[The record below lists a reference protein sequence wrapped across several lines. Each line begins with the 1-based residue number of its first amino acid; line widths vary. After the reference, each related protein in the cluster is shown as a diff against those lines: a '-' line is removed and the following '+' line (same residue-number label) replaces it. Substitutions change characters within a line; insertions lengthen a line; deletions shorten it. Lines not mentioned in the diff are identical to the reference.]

1 MENNSYHPESEN
13 HTHTHDTSIQVTKEI
28 QHPYILHTLNTHP
41 KVTKINILGSYLVKG
56 KKKLMRVQKA
66 YVQGGVLLMNRRPE
80 AVGYFKAGTPP
91 IKRRSEFHPVN
102 LYQWHEMRTIG

>member
-1 MENNSYHPESEN
+1 MSEEKHYNLLYTSVQMENNSYHPESEN

-56 KKKLMRVQKA
+56 KKKI
-66 YVQGGVLLMNRRPE
+66 N
-80 AVGYFKAGTPP
+80 AGTEGVCP
-91 IKRRSEFHPVN
+91 
-102 LYQWHEMRTIG
+102 

>member
-1 MENNSYHPESEN
+1 MYYSETPKMSEEKHYNLLYTSVQMENNSYHPESEN

-66 YVQGGVLLMNRRPE
+66 YVQ
-80 AVGYFKAGTPP
+80 VGYFKAGMPP
-91 IKRRSEFHPVN
+91 
-102 LYQWHEMRTIG
+102 YQ